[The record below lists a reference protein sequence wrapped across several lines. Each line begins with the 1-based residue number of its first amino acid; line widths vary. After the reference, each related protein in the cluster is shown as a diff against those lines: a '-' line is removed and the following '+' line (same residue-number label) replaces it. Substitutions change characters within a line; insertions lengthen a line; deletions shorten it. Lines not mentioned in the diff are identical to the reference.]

1 MDLCRQPNFVPDLYV
16 NFDCDVRR
24 PNLVEE
30 LIALLSRGA
39 SPSAQGT
46 ALSDENLLS
55 LEGLLAIT
63 AGVADRV
70 ALSDAEARSGT
81 PGAPAAPPAD
91 APMSVEDFWGR
102 MRDASG
108 GVVGS
113 ALTAMPGPARA
124 AVLRRNRY
132 LKRRL
137 GVRGPLQRQAQE
149 GVGDMADI
157 GRDLADPPDPAA
169 VAAFCATRQGLD
181 KSEAGEYLGDPKEF
195 NVAVLNAYVKTFD
208 FTNATLDAAL
218 RAFLDGFRLPGE
230 AQKISR
236 FLEAFADATS
246 AANPGGEVADA
257 DAAYVLSYS
266 IIMLNTD
273 QHNPQVKNKMT
284 RTSSCGTTDER
295 RRRIS
300 RAPFWR
306 RFSTRFPATDERLGG

>member
-1 MDLCRQPNFVPDLYV
+1 
-16 NFDCDVRR
+16 
-24 PNLVEE
+24 
-30 LIALLSRGA
+30 
-39 SPSAQGT
+39 
-46 ALSDENLLS
+46 
-55 LEGLLAIT
+55 
-63 AGVADRV
+63 
-70 ALSDAEARSGT
+70 
-81 PGAPAAPPAD
+81 
-91 APMSVEDFWGR
+91 MSVEDFWGR

-137 GVRGPLQRQAQE
+137 LACADHFNAKPKKGLAY
-149 GVGDMADI
+149 MADI
-157 GRDLADPPDPAA
+157 GVLADPPDPAA
-169 VAAFCATRQGLD
+169 VAAFLRHAPGLD
-181 KSEAGEYLGDPKEF
+181 KSQVGEYLGDPKEF

-236 FLEAFADATS
+236 FLEAFADAYF

-284 RTSSCGTTDER
+284 LEQFARNNRGTNGGSDWPRETLEY
-295 RRRIS
+295 IFE
-300 RAPFWR
+300 AI
-306 RFSTRFPATDERLGG
+306 ATDEIKLESTDASPALSQSRWNDIVRGCATGKGRMMVSLFIYLHMGNSTDVVFC